1 VALGRI
7 ILAFRGFFNILFQG
21 TLSDD
26 VILTLGLTRPA
37 PKPAAPPEP
46 AADHIDGAVEM
57 LAILQRDSRLIDF
70 LMEDIS
76 AYDDEQIGA
85 AVRSMHDQC
94 KASLIRYVRL
104 TPVIDAVEGTQA
116 SVANIAAADKPSLV
130 KFIGNVPAQTPKSGT
145 LRHKG
150 WRAEKIELPKPKHGA
165 VVIAP
170 AEIEIE

>member
-1 VALGRI
+1 MGRI

-21 TLSDD
+21 TLPDD
-26 VILTLGLTRPA
+26 VVLTLGLTRPA

-46 AADHIDGAVEM
+46 AADHIDGAVQI
-57 LAILQRDSRLIDF
+57 LGILQRDSRLIDF

-104 TPVIDAVEGTQA
+104 TPVIDAVEGTQ
-116 SVANIAAADKPSLV
+116 VANIAAADKPSLV
-130 KFIGNVPAQTPKSGT
+130 KFIGNVPAQTPKGGT

-150 WRAEKIELPKPKHGA
+150 WRAEKVELPKPKHGA